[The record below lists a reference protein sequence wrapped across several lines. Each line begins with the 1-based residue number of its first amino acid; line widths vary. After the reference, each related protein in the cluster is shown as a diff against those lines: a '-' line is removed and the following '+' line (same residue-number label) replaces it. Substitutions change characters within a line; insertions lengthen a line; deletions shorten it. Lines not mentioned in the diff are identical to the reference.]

1 MVKKHKKYPDIYKQ
15 KGSPYYWT
23 KVMVKGEMFY
33 HKCGTDAELSQKEA
47 VNWKAQKKG
56 RSNAVA
62 WEKAKKDFFE
72 FCRANKK
79 PGTITKFDIAIRYF
93 EQVFSPK
100 SCDDIDETVLQK
112 YMDYLKHT
120 LPKQQE
126 EEGKKHIL
134 GPVGA
139 NRYFRAFTKFLNECV
154 KAKNMKQ
161 RLDYSLIE
169 RAQEIEKEVEYFS
182 LQEVETLVKHAPAS
196 WRPVIL
202 LGARAGLRPQEIREL
217 LWADIDFEN
226 DIIEIQNHYAKG
238 KITEFIPKKCHCRK
252 IPLDPALKDFLLTLP
267 HQGPYVIYN
276 EYGERFT
283 SSGMSAYFGRKLVKT
298 VNRSNEKE
306 NKKADKIKGSPKKL
320 RASFASLAIQNDADL
335 YAVSKTLGHK
345 SVKTTE
351 KHYAAVLAETLK
363 KRAIA
368 KLPAIKIELKGH
380 KKSTSK

>member
-1 MVKKHKKYPDIYKQ
+1 MVTKHKKYPDIFKRP
-15 KGSPYYWT
+15 GSPFYWA
-23 KVMVKGEMFY
+23 KVMVKGKRLY

-47 VNWKAQKKG
+47 AEWKAKQKG
-56 RSNAVA
+56 QSSSSS
-62 WEKAKKDFFE
+62 WDKAKADFFE
-72 FCRANKK
+72 FCKANKK

-93 EQVFSPK
+93 EQVFSPN
-100 SCDDIDETVLQK
+100 SCDDINETVLQK
-112 YMDYLKHT
+112 YMDYLKST
-120 LPKQQE
+120 LPQQQKE
-126 EEGKKHIL
+126 QGKKHIL

-182 LQEVETLVKHAPAS
+182 LQELELLIQRAPQS

-217 LWADIDFEN
+217 LWTDIDFEN

-238 KITEFIPKKCHCRK
+238 KITEFIPKKCHCRTV
-252 IPLDPALKDFLLTLP
+252 PLDPILKDFLLTL
-267 HQGPYVIYN
+267 QRKGPYVVYN

-283 SSGMSAYFGRKLVKT
+283 SSGMSSYFGRKLVKT
-298 VNRSNEKE
+298 VNRLNEQA

-320 RASFASLAIQNDADL
+320 RATFASLAIQNDADI

-345 SVKTTE
+345 SIKTTE
-351 KHYAAVLAETLK
+351 KHYAAVMAETLK

-368 KLPAIKIELKGH
+368 KLPAIKIRTKRV
-380 KKSTSK
+380 

>member
-1 MVKKHKKYPDIYKQ
+1 MAKKHKKYPDIYKQ
-15 KGSPYYWT
+15 SGSPFYWT
-23 KVMVKGEMFY
+23 KVMVKRKMHY

-47 VNWKAQKKG
+47 VEWKAKMKG
-56 RSNAVA
+56 QSSSTS
-62 WEKAKKDFFE
+62 WDKAKADFFE
-72 FCRANKK
+72 FCKANKK
-79 PGTITKFDIAIRYF
+79 PGTITKFNIAIRYF
-93 EQVFSPK
+93 EQIFSPK
-100 SCDDIDETVLQK
+100 SCNDIDETVLQK
-112 YMDYLKHT
+112 YMDYLKST
-120 LPKQQE
+120 LPQQQKAA
-126 EEGKKHIL
+126 GQKRTL

-161 RLDYSLIE
+161 RLDYSLVE
-169 RAQEIEKEVEYFS
+169 RAQEIEKEVEYFT
-182 LQEVETLVKHAPAS
+182 LQELETLVQRAPQS

-217 LWADIDFEN
+217 LWSDIDFDN

-252 IPLDPALKDFLLTLP
+252 IPLDPALKSFLLTLP
-267 HQGPYVIYN
+267 HQGPYIVYN

-298 VNRSNEKE
+298 VNRLNKKK
-306 NKKADKIKGSPKKL
+306 NKKADKIQGSPKKL
-320 RASFASLAIQNDADL
+320 RATFASLAIQNDADI

-351 KHYAAVLAETLK
+351 KHYAAVMAETLK
-363 KRAIA
+363 KRAVD
-368 KLPAIKIELKGH
+368 KLPAIKIRTKRA
-380 KKSTSK
+380 